1 MESNMIEKVYQM
13 LDTIPVTPEN
23 ADLIDEIRKD
33 VSQENLTAALEKIN
47 RLSSLRN
54 QNENEQMIREI
65 KEEKS
70 EPKGKYPKKLQN
82 PKLERTYIGL
92 LLNNPQYI
100 VKFYFLHDQCFFED
114 DELLN
119 IYKSVLYTEGG
130 AYTPEIAKDGFNFAK
145 DTEKSYNLKYE
156 LKKEVQ
162 QEKINAEKVYTE
174 LKKLFILRKS
184 YTETP
189 IKEIQEKVV
198 EIIDYKLYDQMSV
211 EEIESAVIQV
221 TDTEKFKRA
230 ILNKGLTSFLEA
242 GDNNL
247 RNGLPLPF
255 PILTSVF
262 KGIRKGETMAFAM
275 PSNCGKSRF
284 TVDIAAHTALVHNN
298 NNIK

>member
-174 LKKLFILRKS
+174 LKKSR
-184 YTETP
+184 P
-189 IKEIQEKVV
+189 
-198 EIIDYKLYDQMSV
+198 M
-211 EEIESAVIQV
+211 
-221 TDTEKFKRA
+221 
-230 ILNKGLTSFLEA
+230 
-242 GDNNL
+242 
-247 RNGLPLPF
+247 F
-255 PILTSVF
+255 PQ
-262 KGIRKGETMAFAM
+262 
-275 PSNCGKSRF
+275 
-284 TVDIAAHTALVHNN
+284 
-298 NNIK
+298 